1 MRFIVAQVYMA
12 FKRSENYNPDLSTRL
27 YLLVTTWSAIVGL
40 SMVVSEFLERMIFK
54 QNYNRVWLAF
64 FAGLV
69 LYILARRYQKKYSK
83 KRLELLVKESNYRY
97 YRPLWVKMIMI
108 VLFMI
113 STFIGPIVI
122 AFLFGGLAF
131 GTKVNGVF

>member
-1 MRFIVAQVYMA
+1 MA